1 MSLLDRIRGRNVTV
15 ENVEPNRVQTVGLD
29 DIYDDIFDKRSQ
41 NWVKMS
47 PPKIRP
53 TIKNRR
59 KASTFPTV
67 YGILNNLI
75 MKVISSYVIDGENQ
89 EAVDHIIEVDKL
101 WNLRNLMYEC
111 LWKCFVDGEL
121 FYEIIEVDG
130 HINLRLLA
138 FDGEKALIK
147 KIYDENAQ
155 LIGYKQ
161 LVVRESALPKWKGVE
176 FWETYQESDVITVD
190 FEVDEVSNP
199 ILINIDD
206 VGQSLVKNVI
216 DIAYEVE
223 SLTRMMPLIVY
234 KSANILVAT
243 MGNAD
248 RKETK
253 INKQARDKV
262 ATQLSDVHNKGVVI
276 VPYGI
281 ELDQVGNPV
290 LPKIEE
296 YIKSLKTMIF
306 EGLLT
311 PESLFS
317 SESSNRSTAQVQLTD
332 PQTGHVLFIEYCQE
346 FLKQWIERTLINPE
360 LEKSGYKEGDAYLTF
375 KTTEMD
381 LDTNYL
387 ETSEQHNSTLK
398 NEQFSPNGNK
408 TTALTNDPNPYET
421 EKNKNEKGV
430 ADGQGNSNGG

>member
-1 MSLLDRIRGRNVTV
+1 MSLLDRIRGKNVTV
-15 ENVEPNRVQTVGLD
+15 ENVEPNRVHQVGID
-29 DIYDDIFDKRSQ
+29 DIYDDLYDHRSQ
-41 NWVKMS
+41 NWVKFA

-75 MKVISSYVIDGENQ
+75 MKVISSYVIDGDNQ
-89 EAVDHIIEVDKL
+89 EAIDHILDVEKI

-121 FYEIIEVDG
+121 FYEIVETDG

-147 KIYDENAQ
+147 KIYDEDAQ
-155 LIGYKQ
+155 LVGYKQ
-161 LVVRESALPKWKGVE
+161 LVVRESALPKWKGIE
-176 FWETYQESDVITVD
+176 FWQTYQEQDVITVD

-199 ILINIDD
+199 QLISIDG

-223 SLTRMMPLIVY
+223 ALTRMMPLIVH

-243 MGNAD
+243 LGNSD

-253 INKQARDKV
+253 MDKLARDKV
-262 ATQLSDVHNKGVVI
+262 ADQVSDVHKKGVVI

-281 ELDQVGNPV
+281 QIDQVGNPV

-332 PQTGHVLFIEYCQE
+332 KSTGHVLFIEFCQE
-346 FLKQWIERTLINPE
+346 FIKGWVERTLINPE
-360 LEKSGYKEGDAYLTF
+360 LVKHGFKEGDVFISFMTGDA
-375 KTTEMD
+375 D

-387 ETSEQHNSTLK
+387 ETDDEGKVDSAADA
-398 NEQFSPNGNK
+398 GNK
-408 TTALTNDPNPYET
+408 DGSTALTTDPNPYET
-421 EKNKNEKGV
+421 QKRKNGDE
-430 ADGQGNSNGG
+430 